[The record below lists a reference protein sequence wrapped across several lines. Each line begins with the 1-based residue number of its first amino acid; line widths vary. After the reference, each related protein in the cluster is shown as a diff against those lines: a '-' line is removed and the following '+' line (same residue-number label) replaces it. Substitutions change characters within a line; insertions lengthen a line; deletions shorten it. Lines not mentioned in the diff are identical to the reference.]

1 LKIAELLNA
10 KNLPGVRFVNKP
22 FIPVSGLY
30 AGQHCGGV
38 SVKVTDRAAV
48 RSMRVGLEIAAEL
61 HQKYPDHFDVSK
73 ILLLLG
79 NDSTVRQLEAA
90 TPVEDIIASWAK
102 DLAAYD
108 AVRRRY
114 FLYK

>member
-1 LKIAELLNA
+1 
-10 KNLPGVRFVNKP
+10 VHFSNKP
-22 FIPVSGLY
+22 FIPVGGLYSGL
-30 AGQHCGGV
+30 HCGGV

-61 HQKYPDHFDVSK
+61 HRKYPEHFDFSK
-73 ILLLLG
+73 VLLLMG
-79 NDSTVRQLEAA
+79 NDSTVQQLEAG
-90 TPVEDIIASWAK
+90 TPPEAIVASWAK

-108 AVRRRY
+108 SVRRRY